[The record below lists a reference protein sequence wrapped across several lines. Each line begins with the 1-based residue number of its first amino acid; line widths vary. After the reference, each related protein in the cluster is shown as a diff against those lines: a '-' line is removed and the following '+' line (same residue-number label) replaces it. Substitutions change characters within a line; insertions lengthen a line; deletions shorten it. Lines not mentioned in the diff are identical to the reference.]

1 MSYEDAKAE
10 RDFRQN
16 PPKSAPGQGSSDDW
30 NNMAIGSSSVENVSD
45 SYQSDINATLGNSAS
60 TGTQSGIQQQQSQL
74 GMPNQGMYKP
84 VEDRVCDVVELGF
97 KGIFVYLKEFVKS
110 VRNNTKADW
119 HYFGE
124 ELIKLSCVGVGIGF
138 LGCILSLITQNENT
152 PMEMIFGSLYSLFI
166 GVTLIGVFKSG
177 KSIND
182 NVVDANP
189 VEVMEDIDWSSVD
202 AEYDSN
208 DGYEDNYSS
217 GYDDVDEDTDWDA
230 MLNSINELEKASAN
244 TISNGSFDTES
255 VVNSL
260 PEIQQ
265 GTYTRQYLFE
275 AYCKVLPTC
284 TPDYATMKEIYSD
297 NDEFYNFEE
306 MMRNAALQV
315 GMREENLPE
324 LNRLYENPFIYRL
337 NCSRPSGM
345 KEQAIADEL
354 ANTFSR
360 DDNNMLV
367 RFGVYATVETST
379 GICSINLFKGFTEDA
394 LGNQVGGVRIT
405 LGDVYK
411 QISQFVGS
419 TQIEFPFVWGVNEL
433 GKTLYCDM
441 KDNNSI
447 IICGEPRGGKS
458 WKGQSIL
465 AQFAMY
471 HSPKEVQFYVLDNKD
486 KASDYRYPATVLPH
500 IRYFCGNPDKIN
512 ESLEKIINYMLNSNG
527 RKMSEEE
534 YINIKDYNADHPNN
548 KLPYCYVV
556 IDELQA
562 LMDHFEK
569 TGQKEEAAK
578 FRGHLSTIV
587 SKLPYTGLRLI
598 LFPHRIVD
606 QIISKNTYSLVSS
619 RAVVNQLDGKL
630 VESSVGVSESKFGH
644 KLAQKGDMAIR
655 LHELNGGEACFC
667 HAEVLTFSNETNK
680 KLFEYIGAVWRK
692 LEPDVECIEIKG
704 QIGGRIGDSST
715 STSSGG
721 SVTTNSTNRQ
731 SKPARDNTVGK
742 SSFEYDGSD
751 FTQGGGVDE
760 VLSEDLFSLDDD
772 DTDESFWDSINDED

>member
-1 MSYEDAKAE
+1 MAYEDAKAE

-16 PPKSAPGQGSSDDW
+16 PPSTAPGQGSGDEWS
-30 NNMAIGSSSVENVSD
+30 NMAVGSSSVENLSD
-45 SYQSDINATLGNSAS
+45 SYQSDINSALNNANQ
-60 TGTQSGIQQQQSQL
+60 TVNQQNANQQNMIGIQ
-74 GMPNQGMYKP
+74 NANMYKTT
-84 VEDRVCDVVELGF
+84 EDRIFDLAEMGG
-97 KGIFVYLKEFVKS
+97 KGIFIYLKALVQS
-110 VRNNTKADW
+110 LRNNSEADW
-119 HYFGE
+119 HYLGE
-124 ELIKLSCVGVGIGF
+124 GIIKTSLVCIGVGF
-138 LGCILSLITQNENT
+138 VGCIIEMITQNGNHPIEL
-152 PMEMIFGSLYSLFI
+152 IFGSLYALI
-166 GVTLIGVFKSG
+166 VGVVLIGKFKSG
-177 KSIND
+177 KSSAD
-182 NVVDANP
+182 TVEDAPVV
-189 VEVMEDIDWSSVD
+189 VQEDIDWSAVD
-202 AEYDSN
+202 AV
-208 DGYEDNYSS
+208 
-217 GYDDVDEDTDWDA
+217 YDDGGSIDGDGSYEEDEEEDWDA
-230 MLNSINELEKASAN
+230 MLNSLNEIEKSNAN
-244 TISNGSFDTES
+244 VISSNTFDTQS
-255 VVNSL
+255 AIDSL
-260 PEIQQ
+260 PTIQQ
-265 GTYTRQYLFE
+265 GTQTRQYLFE
-275 AYCKVLPTC
+275 AFSKVLPTC

-297 NDEFYNFEE
+297 CDTFYDFEM
-306 MMRNAALQV
+306 MMRNAAMQV

-324 LNRLYENPFIYRL
+324 LNNLYENPFIYRL
-337 NCSRPSGM
+337 NCSRPTGM

-360 DDNNMLV
+360 DANNMLV

-394 LGNQVGGVRIT
+394 LGNQVGGVKIT
-405 LGDVYK
+405 LGDVYR
-411 QISQFVGS
+411 QISQFIS
-419 TQIEFPFVWGVNEL
+419 SPQIEFPFVWGINEL

-512 ESLEKIINYMLNSNG
+512 ESLEKIINHMMNSNG
-527 RKMSEEE
+527 QKMSDEGF
-534 YINIKDYNADHPNN
+534 INIKDYNAAHPGE

-630 VESSVGVSESKFGH
+630 VENSVGITEAKFGH

-692 LEPDVECIEIKG
+692 LEPDVECIEING
-704 QIGGRIGDSST
+704 QIGGRIGDAPTVKASR
-715 STSSGG
+715 
-721 SVTTNSTNRQ
+721 V
-731 SKPARDNTVGK
+731 SKPARDNTSGR
-742 SSFEYDGSD
+742 SSFAYDGSD
-751 FTQGGGVDE
+751 FNSDSD
-760 VLSEDLFSLDDD
+760 SEFTEGSSIDDLLGEGFFDGEEE
-772 DTDESFWDSINDED
+772 DTDESFWDSLNDEGE

>member
-1 MSYEDAKAE
+1 MSYDNARAE

-16 PPKSAPGQGSSDDW
+16 PPSTAPGQGDGLDW
-30 NNMAIGSSSVENVSD
+30 NDMPTGSSSVESVSD
-45 SYQSDINATLGNSAS
+45 SYQSDINSTLNNMNGGGN
-60 TGTQSGIQQQQSQL
+60 TNQSVVQQQ
-74 GMPNQGMYKP
+74 PNAMMNGQMQHQKGW
-84 VEDRVCDVVELGF
+84 EDVVIGLAETG
-97 KGIFVYLKEFVKS
+97 GRGVVAYLKALVNS
-110 VRNNTKADW
+110 LRNNTKADW
-119 HYFGE
+119 HYLGE
-124 ELIKLSCVGVGIGF
+124 QIIKFSGVFAGIGIIGCIIEMITQRGNTPIEMLIGATMSTIVGVIF
-138 LGCILSLITQNENT
+138 IT
-152 PMEMIFGSLYSLFI
+152 
-166 GVTLIGVFKSG
+166 VFPSG
-177 KSIND
+177 KSTND
-182 NVVDANP
+182 VPQNEVVSDP
-189 VEVMEDIDWSSVD
+189 VDWSAGTD
-202 AEYDSN
+202 DYYPE
-208 DGYEDNYSS
+208 EDDY
-217 GYDDVDEDTDWDA
+217 GYDDGGYSDGEDDEQDWDA
-230 MLNSINELEKASAN
+230 MLSALDDMETAN
-244 TISNGSFDTES
+244 ANVISSDSFDTSSAIE
-255 VVNSL
+255 SL

-275 AYCKVLPTC
+275 AFSKVLPTC

-297 NDEFYNFEE
+297 CDQFYDFEM
-306 MMRNAALQV
+306 MMRNAASQV

-324 LNRLYENPFIYRL
+324 LTRLYENPFIYRL
-337 NCSRPSGM
+337 NCTRPTGM

-411 QISQFVGS
+411 QIGQFVGS
-419 TQIEFPFVWGVNEL
+419 PQIEFPFVWGINEL

-471 HSPKEVQFYVLDNKD
+471 HSPKEVQFYILDNKD

-500 IRYFCGNPDKIN
+500 IRYFCGNPDRIN
-512 ESLEKIINYMLNSNG
+512 ESLEKIINHMMNSNG
-527 RKMSEEE
+527 KKMSDAE
-534 YINIKDYNADHPNN
+534 YINIKDYNADHPND

-630 VESSVGVSESKFGH
+630 VENSVGISEAKFGH

-680 KLFEYIGAVWRK
+680 KLFEYIGAVWQK
-692 LEPDVECIEIKG
+692 LEPDVECIEISG
-704 QIGGRIGDSST
+704 QIGGQIG
-715 STSSGG
+715 SGALNKI
-721 SVTTNSTNRQ
+721 SRV
-731 SKPARDNTVGK
+731 SKPARDNTQGK
-742 SSFEYDGSD
+742 SSFTYSGSD
-751 FTQGGGVDE
+751 FGGNGDFTEGTGIDDVVVD
-760 VLSEDLFSLDDD
+760 DLFGGDDLE
-772 DTDESFWDSINDED
+772 DTDESFWDSLEDDE